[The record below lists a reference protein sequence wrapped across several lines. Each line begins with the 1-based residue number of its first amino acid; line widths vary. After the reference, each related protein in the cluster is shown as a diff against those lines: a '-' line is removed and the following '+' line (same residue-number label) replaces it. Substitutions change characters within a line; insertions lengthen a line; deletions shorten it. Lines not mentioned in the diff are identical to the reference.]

1 VASSPRTPRTLR
13 LVKAALA
20 GTLALPSLAG
30 CSSNHVDQHA
40 NCVDRNNV
48 IVDDR
53 YCDDSHYYGGGGYF
67 IWMSS
72 SHYGRGYSVPSG
84 NRSYINPGDS
94 SSRARAGLPRSG
106 RVGGVSV
113 HSGGVGKGSGG
124 SGSSGS
130 SS

>member
-1 VASSPRTPRTLR
+1 VSSSPRAPRNLR

-30 CSSNHVDQHA
+30 CSSNHVDQYA

-48 IVDDR
+48 VVDDR

-72 SHYGRGYSVPSG
+72 SHYGRGYSVPSSS
-84 NRSYINPGDS
+84 RSYINPGDS
-94 SSRARAGLPRSG
+94 SSRARAGLPSSG

-124 SGSSGS
+124 SGGSGS